1 MLILQQG
8 ISILSGTVKE
18 LTDASVPPATTALLS
33 KALTPLLSSSSSSSS
48 HDSTT
53 GDDIPSIRA
62 ITDLRARRAG
72 ARTFVE
78 LTAQVDGRLHVGQTA
93 ALERRIVEVL
103 RKARGEVDVLVRFVP
118 DEKR

>member
-8 ISILSGTVKE
+8 VSILSGTVKE

-33 KALTPLLSSSSSSSS
+33 KALTPLLSSSSSSALI
-48 HDSTT
+48 
-53 GDDIPSIRA
+53 GDEVPSIRA